1 MSRHGRDDARIRHGA
16 MSGFLVRAG
25 VVAMLA
31 AGLAGCS
38 ALPDWAKPGEGATA
52 APTPE
57 GTTGFP
63 SLADTPDKK
72 PATTNEADQKNIA
85 DGLAADR
92 AAAKHSDEVL
102 RGGTETPAPPPQ
114 VSPPKPVPAIKD
126 APADDSGKQSMIDK
140 PLIPMPPHGGHATL
154 AEARRMKAAGQVAK
168 ADSGTATDADADTAI
183 GADADT
189 AKPAGPAPDQPV
201 NAAPTTPVEV
211 KPASGGAAQP

>member
-1 MSRHGRDDARIRHGA
+1 
-16 MSGFLVRAG
+16 
-25 VVAMLA
+25 MLA

-72 PATTNEADQKNIA
+72 PDATSAADQKAIA

-92 AAAKHSDEVL
+92 AGAKHTDEVL

-114 VSPPKPVPAIKD
+114 VNAPKPVPAIKD
-126 APADDSGKQSMIDK
+126 APADEDPGKQSMVDK
-140 PLIPMPPHGGHATL
+140 PLIPLPPHGGHATL
-154 AEARRMKAAGQVAK
+154 AEAQRRKASTQVAK
-168 ADSGTATDADADTAI
+168 ADGADASTDADADKAEAT
-183 GADADT
+183 
-189 AKPAGPAPDQPV
+189 GPAPDQPV
-201 NAAPTTPVEV
+201 SAAPTKPVVV
-211 KPASGGAAQP
+211 KPASGGTAQP